1 MQKISFIPSRIL
13 KIILFFV
20 VVGLFVL
27 AFNVAPFKDFFYTL
41 IFWTE
46 ELMNSQPL
54 LGALVFLLLSAF
66 SAILAFASTVPLVPS
81 ALLAWGAPLTFL
93 LLLTGWLM
101 GSVLAYWIGLRFA
114 RPNITIF
121 ITHEKLNHYEQFIS
135 QKTNFWIILLFCLAV
150 PSEIPGYVL
159 GTMRYSFRRFMIA
172 MFIAEGIYGIG
183 ILLIAQN
190 ILDQSLASI
199 VPLIL
204 IFAFLFG
211 TASAMFLSLEK
222 RKTRHR

>member
-1 MQKISFIPSRIL
+1 MQKISSIQSKIL
-13 KIILFFV
+13 KTILFFV
-20 VVGLFVL
+20 VAVLFVS
-27 AFNVAPFKDFFYTL
+27 AFNVAPFKDFFYAL

-54 LGALVFLLLSAF
+54 LGALAFLLLSAF

-81 ALLAWGAPLTFL
+81 ALLAWGGPLTFL
-93 LLLTGWLM
+93 LLLAGWLM
-101 GSVLAYWIGLRFA
+101 GAMIAYWVGLRLA
-114 RPNITIF
+114 RPTITSFVTQEKFNRYEHF
-121 ITHEKLNHYEQFIS
+121 IT
-135 QKTNFWIILLFCLAV
+135 QKTGFWVILLFCLAV

-159 GTMRYSFRRFMIA
+159 GTMRYSFRRFITA

-190 ILDQSLASI
+190 ILNQSLASI
-199 VPLIL
+199 ASLIL
-204 IFAFLFG
+204 IFSFLFG

-222 RKTRHR
+222 RKTRHQ